1 MQMYIYYFYVQ
12 AFEELRAVFTT
23 AFAHK
28 AYMLFYRCIH
38 TEMMEHILKNHEH
51 IQQLCHDYEQEIKAT
66 SVNNG
71 RYPIRYFSIII
82 TINNMFILVFHFC
95 F

>member
-1 MQMYIYYFYVQ
+1 
-12 AFEELRAVFTT
+12 
-23 AFAHK
+23 
-28 AYMLFYRCIH
+28 
-38 TEMMEHILKNHEH
+38 MMEHILKNHEH

-71 RYPIRYFSIII
+71 KYPIRYFSIII
-82 TINNMFILVFHFC
+82 TINNMFILVFHFY

>member
-1 MQMYIYYFYVQ
+1 M
-12 AFEELRAVFTT
+12 FTT

-38 TEMMEHILKNHEH
+38 VEMMEHILKNHEH
-51 IQQLCHDYEQEIKAT
+51 IQQLCHDYEQELKAT

-71 RYPIRYFSIII
+71 RYPIKYFSTIIV
-82 TINNMFILVFHFC
+82 INNI
-95 F
+95 